1 MAKNME
7 NNMLPDQET
16 ILMNED
22 ALLSGLLE
30 AANYKNDYTKVQIK
44 RGGGPVLFE
53 FRVRPLGEDEIQDC
67 RKRATKKGR
76 GNSGDDIDI
85 VALRCYKILT
95 ATASEDVDRLWNNP
109 TVKDKLNCLS
119 PVNVIDSVLMAG
131 EKDYICDL
139 IDQISGYGEDF
150 PTAEERAKN

>member
-1 MAKNME
+1 MAKDNAL
-7 NNMLPDQET
+7 LPDKET

-53 FRVRPLGEDEIQDC
+53 FRIRPLGEDEIQDC

-76 GNSGDDIDI
+76 GGSGEEIDI

-95 ATASEDVDRLWNNP
+95 ATAPEDADLLWNSAA
-109 TVKDKLNCLS
+109 VKSRLNCLS
-119 PVNVIDSVLMAG
+119 AVDVIDSVLMAG
-131 EKDYICDL
+131 EKDSVCDL
-139 IDQISGYGEDF
+139 IDRISGYGTEF

>member
-1 MAKNME
+1 MTKNVE
-7 NNMLPDQET
+7 NSLLPDKET
-16 ILMNED
+16 VLMNED

-30 AANYKNDYTKVQIK
+30 AAKYKDEYTKVQIK

-53 FRVRPLGEDEIQDC
+53 FRIRPLGEDEIQDC
-67 RKRATKKGR
+67 RKRATKRSRKD
-76 GNSGDDIDI
+76 GDEIDI

-95 ATASEDVDRLWNNP
+95 ATAPEDTERLWNHP
-109 TVKDKLNCLS
+109 AVKDRLNCLS
-119 PVNVIDSVLMAG
+119 AVNVIDTVLMAG

-139 IDQISGYGEDF
+139 IDQISGYGADF